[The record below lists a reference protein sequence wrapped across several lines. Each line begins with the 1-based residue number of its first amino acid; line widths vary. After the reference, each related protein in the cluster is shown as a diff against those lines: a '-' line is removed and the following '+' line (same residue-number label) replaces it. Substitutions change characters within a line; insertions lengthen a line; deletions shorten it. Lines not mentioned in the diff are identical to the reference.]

1 MEILECIVRSFT
13 SMSII
18 YFFAALAEKGNS
30 IPLKGNQLQVS
41 FGKKEKRKTWLWSWK
56 KKCGIC
62 GLEVMMRPDTN
73 LKARIAY
80 FERRN

>member
-1 MEILECIVRSFT
+1 MEILEYIVRSFT

-41 FGKKEKRKTWLWSWK
+41 FGKSMAVELEEKMRDVWFRSYDATGYKSQRKNSLLWK
-56 KKCGIC
+56 
-62 GLEVMMRPDTN
+62 T
-73 LKARIAY
+73 
-80 FERRN
+80 